1 MFTCIF
7 YHLCPKTFNFVED
20 KTAVFPAVMLICSLQ
35 RLRRMKLQLSEQ
47 RTALPPLLTKAYFV
61 SLFLPSSFSS
71 IERSVLLDRSMLSA
85 ASLPETSQQP
95 ASLIHECALSTRC
108 CEALRGRIHVQL
120 LWVRTKEFRNNEIR
134 VVWLQYGCFCQ

>member
-1 MFTCIF
+1 
-7 YHLCPKTFNFVED
+7 
-20 KTAVFPAVMLICSLQ
+20 
-35 RLRRMKLQLSEQ
+35 MKLQLSEQ

-108 CEALRGRIHVQL
+108 CEALRRRIHVQL

-134 VVWLQYGCFCQ
+134 VV

>member
-1 MFTCIF
+1 MFTCTF
-7 YHLCPKTFNFVED
+7 YHRCPKTF

-47 RTALPPLLTKAYFV
+47 RTALTLPPLLTKAYFV

-108 CEALRGRIHVQL
+108 CEALRRRIHVQL

-134 VVWLQYGCFCQ
+134 VV